1 MQPKNDLLIV
11 KQHKSKQMTRNKFEI
26 FISAGG
32 TGGHIIPARCLALEL
47 SQKYQILFLGDEKYQ
62 SYIKPEDRFSSLI
75 ISSSQLERKRLKLI
89 KAALKIGCG
98 ILHSLLLLALH
109 RPRYVVTFG
118 GYATFPIL
126 AAAYFTK
133 TKIILHEQ
141 NAHLGKVNRIFAK
154 RADKIALSFSKTSG
168 IETLSQS
175 KTFFVGNP
183 IRQELIEL
191 NQIPY
196 SLPREEKVTLPADKR
211 MGYNIILASD
221 FQEDEPQTK
230 ELFNILIIGGSGGA
244 KIFSEILPKV
254 FFNLSDDLK
263 SRISVT
269 QQCRKELTEST
280 FSQYRSF
287 NLNIEVQSFF
297 TDMPEKIRQSHLVI
311 ARSGSS
317 SIFEFCAAK
326 KPMILV
332 PFEKSAD
339 NHQEKN
345 ARFLEKYGAA
355 LVISEKEFTISN
367 IGKTLQ
373 NLINSYETLE
383 KMSHSAAS
391 LAVIDA
397 TKNLANL
404 I

>member
-1 MQPKNDLLIV
+1 
-11 KQHKSKQMTRNKFEI
+11 
-26 FISAGG
+26 
-32 TGGHIIPARCLALEL
+32 
-47 SQKYQILFLGDEKYQ
+47 
-62 SYIKPEDRFSSLI
+62 
-75 ISSSQLERKRLKLI
+75 
-89 KAALKIGCG
+89 
-98 ILHSLLLLALH
+98 
-109 RPRYVVTFG
+109 
-118 GYATFPIL
+118 
-126 AAAYFTK
+126 
-133 TKIILHEQ
+133 
-141 NAHLGKVNRIFAK
+141 
-154 RADKIALSFSKTSG
+154 
-168 IETLSQS
+168 
-175 KTFFVGNP
+175 
-183 IRQELIEL
+183 
-191 NQIPY
+191 
-196 SLPREEKVTLPADKR
+196 
-211 MGYNIILASD
+211 
-221 FQEDEPQTK
+221 
-230 ELFNILIIGGSGGA
+230 
-244 KIFSEILPKV
+244 
-254 FFNLSDDLK
+254 
-263 SRISVT
+263 
-269 QQCRKELTEST
+269 
-280 FSQYRSF
+280 
-287 NLNIEVQSFF
+287 
-297 TDMPEKIRQSHLVI
+297 MPEKIRQSHLVI